1 MKRDMELIKI
11 ILLNIENDEAN
22 NKIEDYE
29 EEEIMYNK
37 FLLNEAGY
45 IDAIIATY
53 TEGASSRL
61 AKVHV
66 KNLTWKGHELL
77 DVLKDDNKFNLIKD
91 LGKNLSLEALR
102 MAIKEAISSAL

>member
-11 ILLNIENDEAN
+11 ILLNIENDKAN
-22 NKIEDYE
+22 NKIEGYE
-29 EEEIMYNK
+29 EQEVMYNK

-45 IDAIIATY
+45 IDAIIAKD
-53 TEGASSRL
+53 TESASSKLVR
-61 AKVHV
+61 VYV
-66 KNLTWKGHELL
+66 ENLTWKGHELL